1 MTVIPRHAVTGRL
14 VDPSTGRPLA
24 GAHVRFTPQVP
35 GGVLRAAGEVGV
47 PSVVVVTADADGQ
60 VVAELAQSAGAAGV
74 TPQGWAW
81 LMTTTLPDGTV
92 RESHLTV
99 SGPVVLGE
107 VPAPPTVGGPRP
119 APGDAG
125 ASEAARRA
133 EEAARRAEEAARR
146 GLGARPDPA
155 DGGALI
161 ISAGT
166 AARPD
171 PEDPGVLIIGG

>member
-24 GAHVRFTPQVP
+24 GARVRFTPQLP
-35 GGVLRAAGEVGV
+35 DGALRAAGAVGIPAV
-47 PSVVVVTADADGQ
+47 VEAVTDEDGRVSVM
-60 VVAELAQSAGAAGV
+60 LAQSAGAVGV
-74 TPQGWAW
+74 SPQGWAW
-81 LMTTTLPDGTV
+81 LMTTTLPDQTQRDMLV
-92 RESHLTV
+92 IV
-99 SGPVVLGE
+99 DGPVELGSA
-107 VPAPPTVGGPRP
+107 VTTPNRGPH
-119 APGDAG
+119 AG
-125 ASEAARRA
+125 YLEAARRA
-133 EEAARRAEEAARR
+133 EEAARRAELAA
-146 GLGARPDPA
+146 GAGPSGSMSARPDPA